1 MQLTRGEDKEKGREN
16 EMKRKKTRR
25 WKGTGRDWRRWE
37 RREAWKKGEE
47 RARTNLWC
55 LWGPRTHAY

>member
-16 EMKRKKTRR
+16 EIKRKKTRR

-37 RREAWKKGEE
+37 RREAWRKEEE
-47 RARTNLWC
+47 RARTNL
-55 LWGPRTHAY
+55 